1 MIRLG
6 TTGLFIC
13 RSNERPRLN
22 KSQAAALLKRCLADE
37 ATTFGL
43 RALLGLASADSLN
56 RLDDQQIL
64 EEVAVKV
71 ENGELVL
78 FGELVPV
85 SPRGGG
91 AKPASSAVRVPP
103 RSPQAPAPAPVQSD
117 VSLFPANTDLAAMA
131 DAVQGASQTGAPF
144 CEH

>member
-6 TTGLFIC
+6 TTGFFIC
-13 RSNERPRLN
+13 GSNERPRLN
-22 KSQAAALLKRCLADE
+22 RSQAVEILKRCLADE
-37 ATTFGL
+37 ATIFGL
-43 RALLGLASADSLN
+43 RALLGLASADSLS

-64 EEVAVKV
+64 EELAVKI
-71 ENGELVL
+71 ENGELLL

-85 SPRGGG
+85 SPRSGG

-103 RSPQAPAPAPVQSD
+103 RSAQAPAPAPVQGD
-117 VSLFPANTDLAAMA
+117 ASLFPANTDLAAMA